1 MATIKLVH
9 WLATRFHPF
18 NQHLAGEFMRTLP
31 GGRLSILPESSGV
44 LQSKSPASGGIVV
57 TVQHNLPCPR
67 SPIMAIPVGVCIA
80 PCHSENTRK
89 NDHKSLYRSFTSTP
103 PVTNAW
109 VCWFP
114 ALLSKQF
121 VSLRANWRSYGAHL
135 LISDIEVDLIC
146 WPPQVFSLRSLVLG
160 LGSYSLSLI
169 QLWTCDKDL
178 GRRELLPKCKHALLL
193 MLLLCSQ
200 LLSCSKC
207 VQACALLLCDC
218 AAFYAWSHFTLFSG
232 PSLSSSIGVWGLG
245 TGCLHAS
252 FSC

>member
-9 WLATRFHPF
+9 WSATKFHPF
-18 NQHLAGEFMRTLP
+18 NQHLAGEFMHTLP

-44 LQSKSPASGGIVV
+44 LQSKSPAGGGIVV
-57 TVQHNLPCPR
+57 TVQHNLPCPS

-80 PCHSENTRK
+80 PESVPVILRTREK
-89 NDHKSLYRSFTSTP
+89 NDHKRLYRSFISTP

-114 ALLSKQF
+114 GLLSKQF

-160 LGSYSLSLI
+160 LGSYSLSLNR
-169 QLWTCDKDL
+169 LWTCDQDL
-178 GRRELLPKCKHALLL
+178 RWRELLSKCKHALLL

-218 AAFYAWSHFTLFSG
+218 AAFCAWSHFTLFSG
-232 PSLSSSIGVWGLG
+232 PSLGVWGLG